1 MATRF
6 HARGRVQTPSISITA
21 ARRNQIFEEDQKV
34 EHLILEN
41 LLPSR
46 FVAPFGEPTT
56 RQTSVVMVTRSLKQS
71 SDSTW
76 QAVFRALPSRTYR
89 VLPQYNLG
97 MPYPVSFERVHGP
110 R

>member
-34 EHLILEN
+34 ERLILEI

-46 FVAPFGEPTT
+46 FVAP
-56 RQTSVVMVTRSLKQS
+56 TSVVMVTRSLKQS

-76 QAVFRALPSRTYR
+76 QAVFRALSSRTYR
-89 VLPQYNLG
+89 VLSQYNLG